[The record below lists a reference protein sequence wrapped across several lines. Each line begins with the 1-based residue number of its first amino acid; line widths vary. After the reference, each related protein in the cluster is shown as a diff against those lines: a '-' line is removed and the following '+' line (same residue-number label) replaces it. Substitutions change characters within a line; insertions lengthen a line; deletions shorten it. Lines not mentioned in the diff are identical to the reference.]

1 MTNYL
6 RVGSLITCEIN
17 NETFTINFNDNQDI
31 VNITGKISNIIT
43 LEKNK
48 KKTSH
53 LKLELINFINEFNE
67 NNKFPNQITI
77 CKFIQIGQNISIVR
91 NEEIIR
97 KTIADSV
104 LRGDIK
110 ALCNAYNSFV
120 EHNQHLFAS
129 KTWNQIYDLMTIDS
143 KKQELLDEKNKI
155 AAKSINKRIVKEANK
170 QTGSLPSKEFVNVF
184 TKPINELKT
193 VISEPIVQ
201 EGRTKK
207 GEY

>member
-6 RVGSLITCEIN
+6 RVGLSINCEIN
-17 NETFTINFNDNQDI
+17 NQDFTINCIDNQQLLE
-31 VNITGKISNIIT
+31 ITGRISNIIQ

-67 NNKFPNQITI
+67 NNKYSNQMNV
-77 CKFIQIGQNISIVR
+77 CKFVQIGQNISIVR

-120 EHNQHLFAS
+120 EHNQYLFAS
-129 KTWNQIYDLMTIDS
+129 KTWNQIYNLMTIDS
-143 KKQELLDEKNKI
+143 KKQELLNEKNQVVIKAVNKKI
-155 AAKSINKRIVKEANK
+155 IKEINK
-170 QTGSLPSKEFVNVF
+170 QTDILPSKEFVNVSN
-184 TKPINELKT
+184 KPIDELKI